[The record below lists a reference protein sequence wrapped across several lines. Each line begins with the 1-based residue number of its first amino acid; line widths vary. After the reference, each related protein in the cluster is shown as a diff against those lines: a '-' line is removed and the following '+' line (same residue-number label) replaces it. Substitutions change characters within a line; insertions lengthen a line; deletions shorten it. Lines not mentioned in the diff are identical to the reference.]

1 MGPLWIHG
9 ESEGVFFLMLHSVRR
24 GVLVAGVAAVALL
37 GAACG
42 SSDEGASN
50 DSSGGQGTTT
60 TTTTSTEDSGM
71 AGAAADLVGPGCAD
85 YAKAV
90 PNGAGSVSGMAEDPV
105 ATAASNNPLLKTL
118 VAAVSGKLNPQVNLV
133 DTLNG
138 GEFTVFAPVDD
149 AFAKIDAATIDKLK
163 TDSALLTK
171 ILTYHVV
178 PGQLAPG
185 QVVGEQTTVEKGT
198 VDVSGSGDALKVN
211 DANVI
216 CGGVH
221 TANATVYLIDSVL
234 MPTM

>member
-1 MGPLWIHG
+1 MKRNI
-9 ESEGVFFLMLHSVRR
+9 RR
-24 GVLVAGVAAVALL
+24 GTLAIGVAFIALF

-42 SSDEGASN
+42 SSDEGAS
-50 DSSGGQGTTT
+50 DSTNTN
-60 TTTTSTEDSGM
+60 TSSEQMATAESSADSGM
-71 AGAAADLVGPGCAD
+71 AADPAADLVGPGCAG
-85 YAKAV
+85 YADQV
-90 PNGAGSVSGMAEDPV
+90 PSGPGSVSGMAADPV
-105 ATAASNNPLLKTL
+105 AVAASNNPLLKTL

-138 GEFTVFAPVDD
+138 GEFTVFAPVDS

-178 PGQLAPG
+178 PGQLSPE
-185 QVVGEQTTVEKGT
+185 QVVGEQATVEKGM
-198 VDVSGSGDALKVN
+198 VDVTGSGDALKVN

-234 MPTM
+234 MPTA